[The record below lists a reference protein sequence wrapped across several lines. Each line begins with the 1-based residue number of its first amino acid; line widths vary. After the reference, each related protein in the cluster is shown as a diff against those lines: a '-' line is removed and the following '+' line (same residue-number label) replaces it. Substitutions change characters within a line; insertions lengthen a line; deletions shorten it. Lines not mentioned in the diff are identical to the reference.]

1 MKKQKILLLIG
12 GAVLLGGLTA
22 CNFNSSNEAVTER
35 RMNTLAY
42 QATTSLATVKDL
54 SNNKMMRKAMN
65 IAPET
70 KTKIEE
76 LLPSIDLLIENDGNF
91 ESEILESDREDYQI
105 KQVVSFKGLLM
116 ETSTYTLFYN
126 VVSENEN
133 VETDKD
139 DDDDDDKETSSETET
154 EVEIEKKFVG
164 IAVLDDLEIP
174 FTSTM
179 ETETEG
185 NEYEE
190 EMKFVLK
197 TGVDS
202 YVSVKQEIEKE
213 NNEYEE
219 EYHYS
224 IVENGKLVYEFSLE
238 NEMENTDQETEI
250 DLTVDGKRYRFD
262 VYQEKGDTFV
272 EVKVDGTEDKLLY
285 KKVITVN
292 EETNE
297 KIVSFEQVI

>member
-1 MKKQKILLLIG
+1 MKKQKILLFIG
-12 GAVLLGGLTA
+12 GALLLGGLTA
-22 CNFNSSNEAVTER
+22 CNFNFSNAVTER

-65 IAPET
+65 IATET
-70 KTKIEE
+70 KNKIEE

-91 ESEILESDREDYQI
+91 ASEILESDREDYQI
-105 KQVVSFKGLLM
+105 KQVVSFKGLSM

-126 VVSENEN
+126 VVSETEKI
-133 VETDKD
+133 ETDD
-139 DDDDDDKETSSETET
+139 EDVNEVET
-154 EVEIEKKFVG
+154 EVEKEFVG

-174 FTSTM
+174 FTSTI

-202 YVSVKQEIEKE
+202 YVFVKQEIEKE

-219 EYHYS
+219 EYHYR
-224 IVENGKLVYEFSLE
+224 IVENGQLVYEFSLE
-238 NEMENTDQETEI
+238 NEMENTNQETEI

-262 VYQEKGDTFV
+262 VYQENGDTFV
-272 EVKVDGTEDKLLY
+272 EAKVDGTEDKLLY

-297 KIVSFEQVI
+297 KTVSFEQVI

>member
-1 MKKQKILLLIG
+1 MKKQKILLFIG
-12 GAVLLGGLTA
+12 GALLLGGLTA
-22 CNFNSSNEAVTER
+22 CNFNFSNAVTER

-70 KTKIEE
+70 KNKIEE

-91 ESEILESDREDYQI
+91 ASEILESEREDYQI
-105 KQVVSFKGLLM
+105 KQVVSFKGLSM
-116 ETSTYTLFYN
+116 ETSNYTLFYN
-126 VVSENEN
+126 VVSETEKI
-133 VETDKD
+133 ETDD
-139 DDDDDDKETSSETET
+139 EDVNEVET
-154 EVEIEKKFVG
+154 EVEKEFVG

-174 FTSTM
+174 FTSTI

-219 EYHYS
+219 EYHYR
-224 IVENGKLVYEFSLE
+224 IVENGQLVYEFSLE
-238 NEMENTDQETEI
+238 NEMENTNQETEI

-262 VYQEKGDTFV
+262 VYQENGDTFV
-272 EVKVDGTEDKLLY
+272 EAKVDGTEDKLLY

-297 KIVSFEQVI
+297 KTVSFEQVI